1 MFKKEGFT
9 RRTLGLKAAAR
20 ISRLT
25 EPPHR
30 RILKEARSRG
40 GAIMNLSVG
49 DIFIEPHPLVKDA
62 VRKASEE
69 NSLTYPP
76 VEGLS
81 ELRASIAEYLRDSRG
96 LEVKGENILVTAGAS
111 EAFLIALMSILDAG
125 DRIILPDPTYPQ
137 HLLAVNLFDNARV
150 EYYSQDSEVA
160 EQFSGRSGG
169 NGREIILVCSP
180 NNPTGNIIPRRDMER
195 LVEYAC
201 EKNAIIVSDETY
213 FEIFFG
219 GDKPAS
225 PGSFDTRL
233 EKTILIGSFSKNMG
247 VTGLRVG
254 FLASEQEIVT
264 SASMVRY
271 ATSLTSNAVGQRAV
285 LKTLPLISEI
295 SRYVRLNI
303 EKRLKTFTQGFRRTD
318 LFKIYE
324 PQGSLYV
331 FPSIP
336 FKSFDFCLELA
347 RDTGVVLAPGQGF
360 GPSGENHVRISFG
373 AKEEDIR
380 NSLPLI
386 NRFEPKVE
394 RCL

>member
-1 MFKKEGFT
+1 M
-9 RRTLGLKAAAR
+9 KAAAR

-40 GAIMNLSVG
+40 GVIINLSVG
-49 DIFIEPHPLVKDA
+49 DLFIEPHPLVKDA

-81 ELRASIAEYLRDSRG
+81 ELRASIAEYLRSSRG
-96 LEVKGENILVTAGAS
+96 LDIKSENILVTAGAS
-111 EAFLIALMSILDAG
+111 EAFLITLMSILDTG
-125 DRIILPDPTYPQ
+125 DRVILPDPTYPQ
-137 HLLAVNLFDNARV
+137 HLLAVNLFDDARV
-150 EYYSQDSEVA
+150 EYYSQDSDIT
-160 EQFSGRSGG
+160 EQVSGRSRG

-180 NNPTGNIIPRRDMER
+180 NNPTGKIISRKGMEK
-195 LVEYAC
+195 LVEYVR
-201 EKNAIIVSDETY
+201 EKNAVIVSDETY
-213 FEIFFG
+213 FEIFFD

-233 EKTILIGSFSKNMG
+233 ENTILIGSFSKNMG
-247 VTGLRVG
+247 ITGLRVG
-254 FLASEQEIVT
+254 FLASEREIV
-264 SASMVRY
+264 SNASMVRY
-271 ATSLTSNAVGQRAV
+271 ATSLTSNAIGQRV
-285 LKTLPLISEI
+285 VSKTLPFISEI
-295 SRYVRLNI
+295 SGYVKLNI
-303 EKRLKTFTQGFRRTD
+303 EKRLKAFTKDFKRND
-318 LFKIYE
+318 LLKTYE
-324 PQGSLYV
+324 PQGSLYI
-331 FPSIP
+331 FPPIP

-347 RDTGVVLAPGQGF
+347 RETGVVLAPGQGF

-380 NSLPLI
+380 NSIPLI

>member
-9 RRTLGLKAAAR
+9 QETLELKAAAR

-30 RILKEARSRG
+30 RILKEAMSRG
-40 GAIMNLSVG
+40 GVTMNLSVG
-49 DIFIEPHPLVKDA
+49 DIFVEPHPLVKDA

-76 VEGLS
+76 VEGLG
-81 ELRASIAEYLRDSRG
+81 ELRASIAEYLKESRG

-111 EAFLIALMSILDAG
+111 EAFLIALMTVLDVG

-137 HLLAVNLFDNARV
+137 HLLAVNLFDDARV
-150 EYYSQDSEVA
+150 EYYSQDSKVT
-160 EQFSGRSGG
+160 EQVSGRSRG
-169 NGREIILVCSP
+169 NGRETILVCSP
-180 NNPTGNIIPRRDMER
+180 NNPTGNVIPQGDMER
-195 LVEYAC
+195 LVEHAR
-201 EKNAIIVSDETY
+201 ENNSIIVSDETY
-213 FEIFFG
+213 LEIFFG

-233 EKTILIGSFSKNMG
+233 ENTILIGSFSKNMG

-254 FLASEQEIVT
+254 FLASEREIV
-264 SASMVRY
+264 SHAGMVRY
-271 ATSLTSNAVGQRAV
+271 VTSLTSNAIGQRVV

-295 SRYVRLNI
+295 SSYVRLNI
-303 EKRLKTFTQGFRRTD
+303 EKRLKTFMQGFRRTD
-318 LFKIYE
+318 LLKIYE
-324 PQGSLYV
+324 PQGSLYI

-347 RDTGVVLAPGQGF
+347 KETGVVLAPGYGF

-373 AKEEDIR
+373 AREEDIR